1 MKSIRKKSIRIRK
14 SPKKSRKTS
23 KKLKL
28 VSIKKSTR
36 PDKKYMATFNDGTT
50 THFGAAGMS
59 DFTKHK
65 DPERKQRYINRHR
78 KRENWKDPKTAGALS
93 LYVLWN
99 KPTLRASIADYKK
112 RFNL

>member
-1 MKSIRKKSIRIRK
+1 MKSVKKKSVRVRK
-14 SPKKSRKTS
+14 SPKKSIKKS
-23 KKLKL
+23 QKLKL

-36 PDKKYMATFNDGTT
+36 AEKKYMATFNDGTV

-65 DPERKQRYINRHR
+65 NPERKERYINRHR

-99 KPTLRASIADYKK
+99 KPTLRASIADYKR
-112 RFNL
+112 RFKL